1 MFVCFLAL
9 WRFFFLRDVV
19 QWKRTRLFLSM
30 LIDVYL
36 EGRDDFKIQ
45 FSDFRPSGSAVVH
58 SVH

>member
-9 WRFFFLRDVV
+9 WRFFSATLCSGSV
-19 QWKRTRLFLSM
+19 LGCFLSM

-36 EGRDDFKIQ
+36 EGRDDFKIP

>member
-9 WRFFFLRDVV
+9 WRFFLRDVV

>member
-9 WRFFFLRDVV
+9 WRFFLRDVV

-36 EGRDDFKIQ
+36 EGRDDFKTQ

-58 SVH
+58 SAH

>member
-1 MFVCFLAL
+1 MLFSTLEI
-9 WRFFFLRDVV
+9 FLRDVV
-19 QWKRTRLFLSM
+19 QWKRTRLFFLSM

>member
-9 WRFFFLRDVV
+9 WRFFLRDVV

-36 EGRDDFKIQ
+36 EGRDDFKIR

>member
-9 WRFFFLRDVV
+9 WRFFLRDVV

-36 EGRDDFKIQ
+36 EGRDDFKIP

>member
-1 MFVCFLAL
+1 MLFSTLEI
-9 WRFFFLRDVV
+9 FLRDVV

-36 EGRDDFKIQ
+36 EGRDDFKIR

>member
-9 WRFFFLRDVV
+9 WRFLLRDVV

-36 EGRDDFKIQ
+36 EGRDDFKIR